1 MRIHFLHSRLQ
12 GRIGALAVASSLVL
26 ATACDKGEETVE
38 PEPAPAPAEPEQAQA
53 EPEKNYP
60 SPPAPTDPR
69 PVNFP
74 ELQKFELPNKM
85 QIVVV
90 ENHEVPIVDVQLTF
104 NVGDVHDELLA
115 TMTASMLTEGTKKRS
130 KAKIDAEIEQVGSS
144 LFAGS
149 GTHDTTIGT
158 RVLKPNLK
166 MALGLINDVAQN
178 PKFEQEALDKLK
190 EQQKSAL
197 KQAKSTG
204 DALGSTLLFNL
215 IYPEGHPY
223 GRPFLTEA
231 EIDGVTVEQLK
242 EFHATWFAPN
252 NARLIFSGD
261 ITKEEAEKLA
271 KQTLGRWKPR
281 MEEFP
286 AYPLDKFS
294 GADYQKVLPKEFTV
308 HIVDRKSASTEIF
321 MGNLSLARN
330 DANWEKMAVVN
341 RIFGSGASSRLFQD
355 IRETKRLT
363 YNVNAFIKPSKAVG
377 AFWIATQTKE
387 VDQMM
392 NALFE
397 QIDWIHGKSNQPGHD
412 ADPGEKEFIDAVN
425 GVAQSFPLG
434 IETATQVA
442 GRVDTQLTFGLPDDY
457 WSTYRDRITATQRG
471 EVKEI
476 AAKYIHPVPVIVM
489 VGRAKKIKKQLA
501 EVPRLK
507 DAKVIVY
514 DTDLKPKG

>member
-1 MRIHFLHSRLQ
+1 MRTSFLQSR
-12 GRIGALAVASSLVL
+12 RFGALVVATSLVL
-26 ATACDKGEETVE
+26 ATACDKGEETE
-38 PEPAPAPAEPEQAQA
+38 QPEPAPAPAEPEPAPA
-53 EPEKNYP
+53 EPAKVLPE
-60 SPPAPTDPR
+60 PPAPTEPR

-85 QIVVV
+85 QVIVV
-90 ENHEVPIVDVQLTF
+90 ENHEVPIVDVQLSF

-115 TMTASMLTEGTKKRS
+115 TMTASMLTEGTKKRP

-144 LFAGS
+144 LSAFS
-149 GTHDTTIGT
+149 GTHESVITT

-166 MALGLINDVAQN
+166 MALGLAADVARN

-197 KQAKSTG
+197 KQAKSSG
-204 DALGSTLLFNL
+204 QALGETLLFNL
-215 IYPEGHPY
+215 LYPEGHPY

-231 EIDGVTVEQLK
+231 EIDGVTPEQLA
-242 EFHATWFAPN
+242 EFHSTWYAPN
-252 NARLIFSGD
+252 NARLVLSGD
-261 ITKEEAEKLA
+261 ITKDEAEKLA
-271 KQTLGRWKPR
+271 KKVFGPWKPR
-281 MEEFP
+281 MEDFP
-286 AYPLDKFS
+286 PYPLDKFG

-330 DANWEKMAVVN
+330 DANWEKMMVVN

-363 YNVNAFIKPSKAVG
+363 YNVNAFIQPAKAVG
-377 AFWIATQTKE
+377 AFYIATQTKE

-397 QIDWIHGKSNQPGHD
+397 QIDWIHGKSNQPGHE
-412 ADPGEKEFIDAVN
+412 ADPSEKEFEDAVN

-434 IETATQVA
+434 IETASQVA
-442 GRVDTQLTFGLPDDY
+442 GRVGTQLTFGLADDY
-457 WSTYRDRITATQRG
+457 WGSYRDKIAATKRD

-501 EVPRLK
+501 DVPRLK

-514 DTDLKPKG
+514 DTDLKPQG